1 MLIALSLQIQ
11 IPTALIIPKVATVAS
26 DQTSVNKLVAVENT
40 ILDKAADKIIADV
53 TAVDKDKIVE
63 LNSDK

>member
-53 TAVDKDKIVE
+53 TAVDENKIFE